1 MSKRCGIINGC
12 YVMMDRA
19 FNPNMDSGTIFTNLS
34 EGELCIVMAGE
45 KKLIRVDAGTGVDNI
60 QRIITKVDKDENDNI
75 VVYYRDLTIVDGIAT
90 EISDEN
96 SYIVEL

>member
-19 FNPNMDSGTIFTNLS
+19 FSPDMDNGTIFTNLS
-34 EGELCIVMAGE
+34 QGELCIVMVGE
-45 KKLIRVDAGTGVDNI
+45 KKLIRVDAGTGIDNT
-60 QRIITKVDKDENDNI
+60 QRIVTKVDKDENDNI
-75 VVYYRDLTIVDGIAT
+75 VVYYRDLTIVDGVAT
-90 EISDEN
+90 EISDED